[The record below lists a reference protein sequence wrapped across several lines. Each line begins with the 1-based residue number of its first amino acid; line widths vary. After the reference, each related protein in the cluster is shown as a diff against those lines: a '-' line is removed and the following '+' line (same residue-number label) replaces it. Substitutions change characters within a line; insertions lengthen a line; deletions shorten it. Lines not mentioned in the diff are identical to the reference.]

1 MPELNPIPASR
12 VAAGKVSLSN
22 VTFHNNNVYWCE
34 SRPEEKG
41 RTAIKRFSDGEV
53 VDCLPKKFSTHSKV
67 HEYGGAAYTV
77 LGEIIYFSNAKDQ
90 QVYKVVAGQEPE
102 QLTKT
107 PHLRFA
113 DFRYCESWNCL
124 IAVCEDSEP
133 VEPIIPG
140 EVENYLVAID
150 CETGHVEP
158 IIKGADFYSSPRISP
173 NGKYLTW
180 IDWVH
185 PNMPWDHTRCWVAD
199 IGDVYELDN
208 PVRIAG
214 NEVEAVIQPEWIDAE
229 VRFVSDSSGWWNLC
243 QADVTGEQQ
252 KLLCNEQ
259 KEFARAPWVFG
270 LTTYANLPNNRI
282 IGFTESDGEHQL
294 YLLDLDGQIKESIL
308 PQFNTVESIVAEDD
322 TAYFI
327 AGNSE
332 TNMSVW
338 QFDILTQELKQLSE
352 PHTSFDYSITTAK
365 SIIFPTTHNEV
376 AHANLY
382 LPESNSDEKPPLLVK
397 CHGGPSGVALKGLD
411 WKIQYWT
418 SRGFAVLDVNYRG
431 STGFGREYRNSLYG
445 KWGEH
450 DVDDC
455 LAGIDYLKKENLIN
469 PDKIV
474 ITGGSAGGYTVLRAL
489 IVSDVFAAGT
499 SYYGVADL
507 KTLVGDD
514 HKFESRYL
522 ETCIAPFATNPERY
536 DELSPINHVEKISSP
551 MLFFQG
557 LKDKVVQPNQTTG
570 MVDKLKAKGNQVE
583 MVVFPEEAHGFRQ
596 AESIITSLDTESEF
610 YKRVFIKN
618 V

>member
-1 MPELNPIPASR
+1 MPELKPIPASR
-12 VAAGKVSLSN
+12 VAAGKVSLTN
-22 VTFHNNNVYWCE
+22 VTVHNNKVYWCE

-41 RTAIKRFSDGEV
+41 RTAIKCFTDGKII
-53 VDCLPKKFSTHSKV
+53 DCLTKEFSTHSKV
-67 HEYGGAAYTV
+67 HEYGGTAYTV
-77 LGEIIYFSNAKDQ
+77 VGEIIYFANAKDQ
-90 QVYKVVAGQEPE
+90 QVYSLIAGETPK
-102 QLTKT
+102 QLSNT
-107 PHLRFA
+107 PNLRFA
-113 DFRYCESWNCL
+113 DFRYCESWNSL
-124 IAVCEDSEP
+124 IGVCEDSKPVDAIIEGEP
-133 VEPIIPG
+133 
-140 EVENYLVAID
+140 ENYLVAID

-173 NGKYLTW
+173 NGKYLAW
-180 IDWVH
+180 IDWTH

-214 NEVEAVIQPEWIDAE
+214 NEVESVIQPEWVAGE

-243 QADVTGEQQ
+243 QSDVTGEQQ
-252 KLLCNEQ
+252 KLLCNEH
-259 KEFARAPWVFG
+259 KEFARAPWVLG
-270 LTTYANLPNNRI
+270 LTNYANLPNNRI
-282 IGFTESDGEHQL
+282 IGFTESNGEHQL
-294 YLLDLDGQIKESIL
+294 YLLDLEAQIKEPIL
-308 PQFNTVESIVAEDD
+308 PQFNTVEGIVAQGD

-327 AGNSE
+327 AGNS
-332 TNMSVW
+332 TSNMSVW
-338 QFDILTQELKQLSE
+338 QYDVLAGELTQLSE
-352 PHTSFDYSITTAK
+352 PHAALEYTITVAK
-365 SIIFPTTHNEV
+365 SITFPTSHNEV

-382 LPESNSDEKPPLLVK
+382 LPSNASSDKPPLLVK

-431 STGFGREYRNSLYG
+431 STGFGRDYRNSLYG

-455 LAGIDYLKKENLIN
+455 LAGIEYLKNENLIDPN
-469 PDKIV
+469 KIV

-596 AESIITSLDTESEF
+596 AESIITSLDTEYEF
-610 YKRVFIKN
+610 YMKVFLG
-618 V
+618 

>member
-1 MPELNPIPASR
+1 MSLSKPIPASR

-22 VTFHNNNVYWCE
+22 VTVHDNNVYWCE

-41 RTAIKRFSDGEV
+41 RTAIKRFVDGKII
-53 VDCLPKKFSTHSKV
+53 DCLPKEFSTHSKV

-77 LGEIIYFSNAKDQ
+77 LGETIYFANAKDQ
-90 QVYKVVAGQEPE
+90 QVYSVTAGETPK
-102 QLTKT
+102 QLTNN
-107 PHLRFA
+107 PNLRFA

-124 IAVCEDSEP
+124 IGVCEDSKPVDAIIEGEP
-133 VEPIIPG
+133 
-140 EVENYLVAID
+140 ENYLVAID
-150 CETGHVEP
+150 CETGHIEP

-185 PNMPWDHTRCWVAD
+185 PNMPWDHTRCWVAE

-214 NEVEAVIQPEWIDAE
+214 NEVEAVIQPEWVDGE

-243 QADVTGEQQ
+243 QSDVTGEHQ
-252 KLLCNEQ
+252 KLLCNEH

-270 LTTYANLPNNRI
+270 LTSYANLPNNRI

-294 YLLDLDGQIKESIL
+294 YLLDLKGQIKDDIL
-308 PQFNTVESIVAEDD
+308 PQFNTVENIVAQGDI
-322 TAYFI
+322 AYFI
-327 AGNSE
+327 AGNAE

-338 QFDILTQELKQLSE
+338 QYDALTFELTQLSE
-352 PHTSFDYSITTAK
+352 LHAALEYSITTAK
-365 SIIFPTTHNEV
+365 SITFPTSHDAV

-382 LPESNSDEKPPLLVK
+382 FPENTSDEKPPLLVK

-455 LAGIDYLKKENLIN
+455 LAGIEYLKNEDLIDPN
-469 PDKIV
+469 KIV

-507 KTLVGDD
+507 TTLVGDD

-522 ETCIAPFATNPERY
+522 ETCIAPFATHPERY
-536 DELSPINHVEKISSP
+536 DELSPINHVEQITSP

-596 AESIITSLDTESEF
+596 AESIIKSLDTEHEF
-610 YKRVFIKN
+610 YMQVFGKS
-618 V
+618 